1 MGVFN
6 YPVYHTI
13 HDNIDWFTKFIDPD
27 FRYHTTIAKIWM
39 QVILL
44 LADTTLLPFNFIRY
58 SDSLYYRVAQMAKVA
73 KNAGVHKICDY
84 SKSNFGVVLLKFS
97 ALVKHFLV

>member
-13 HDNIDWFTKFIDPD
+13 HDNIEWMKRFVDPD
-27 FRYHTTIAKIWM
+27 FRYHVTIAKIWT

-58 SDSLYYRVAQMAKVA
+58 SDSLFYRVKGMADLVK
-73 KNAGVHKICDY
+73 KKKLESKCNY
-84 SKSNFGVVLLKFS
+84 SKYEISD
-97 ALVKHFLV
+97 LVKDW